1 MSKLK
6 EYGMLLC
13 RSFLCFGKY
22 RKWYGLGLLLG
33 SFEFAVS
40 FALPYINR
48 QLIEDVSSQS
58 FSSLI
63 QTLLYMTA
71 GFLLLTPLIIL
82 GKYLQASTVAR
93 GTARLREQLFLHIMN
108 LPYSTLKK
116 YETGDF
122 IVRLTDDANKIL
134 QCFNS
139 FRISNLAWFI
149 IAFPAS
155 LLLLIIYNWHIA
167 AVGLIYGIVQLVI
180 SLYLNPLTKRLEEK
194 AKGQIVNS
202 SSFFLETLR
211 AIPVIRIFC
220 LQKDFSAR
228 FYRICRL
235 IRAERVKFRTVSGI
249 AYGVAD
255 FFCQSAQPIAFL
267 LGILLSDW
275 DIELGQA
282 VLNATLMGIIGD
294 SVFSLSTY
302 LLSLQTNLVS
312 MERVF
317 EILDLSE
324 EDFSEDFS
332 ASSRSLPRKSTV
344 AVEMK
349 NVSFSYDGSNQ
360 VVRDI
365 NLQIKDGEH
374 VAIVG
379 GSGGGKSTILR
390 LLEAFLSPDCGEI
403 LYYGEAL
410 SSHSLHAIRSLFA
423 YVPQDSPLFEG
434 TIAQNIAMGNPDAS
448 FQELEQ
454 AVHLAGLSDFVE
466 GLPHKMDTSVGER
479 GGQLSGGQRQR
490 IAIARAIVKHA
501 PVLLLDEFTSAL
513 DAATEDE
520 ILAGLDI
527 TLKGITTVM
536 VAHRL
541 STVRNADRIL
551 VMEHG
556 EIKESG
562 TFPELLKKEGLFHSL
577 YQKQMH
583 QSFQ

>member
-22 RKWYGLGLLLG
+22 RKWYGIGLLLG

-40 FALPYINR
+40 FAAPYINR

-82 GKYLQASTVAR
+82 GKYLQASTVAK
-93 GTARLREQLFLHIMN
+93 GTACLREQLFLHIMN

-167 AVGLIYGIVQLVI
+167 AVGLIYGIIQLVI

-249 AYGVAD
+249 ACGVAD
-255 FFCQSAQPIAFL
+255 FFCQSAQPVAFL

-275 DIELGQA
+275 GMELGQA
-282 VLNATLMGIIGD
+282 VLNATLMGIMSD

-324 EDFSEDFS
+324 EDFF
-332 ASSRSLPRKSTV
+332 ASSRSVPRGSTV

-360 VVRDI
+360 VIRDI

-374 VAIVG
+374 IAIVG

-410 SSHSLHAIRSLFA
+410 SSHSLHEIRSLFA

-434 TIAQNIAMGNPDAS
+434 TIAQNIAMGNLDAS

-454 AVHLAGLSDFVE
+454 AVNLAGLSDFVD
-466 GLPHKMDTSVGER
+466 GLPHKLDTSVGER

-490 IAIARAIVKHA
+490 IAIARALVKHA
-501 PVLLLDEFTSAL
+501 PVLILDEFTSAL

-527 TLKGITTVM
+527 TLKGITTVT

-562 TFPELLKKEGLFHSL
+562 TFPELLEKKGLFYSL

-583 QSFQ
+583 QFLQ

>member
-93 GTARLREQLFLHIMN
+93 ATARLREQLFLHIMN

-211 AIPVIRIFC
+211 AIPVIRVFC

-228 FYRICRL
+228 FHRICRL
-235 IRAERVKFRTVSGI
+235 IRAQRVKFRTVSGI

-255 FFCQSAQPIAFL
+255 FFCQSAQPVAFL
-267 LGILLSDW
+267 LGIFLSDW
-275 DIELGQA
+275 GMELGQA
-282 VLNATLMGIIGD
+282 VLNATLMGIMSD

-317 EILDLSE
+317 EIWDLSE
-324 EDFSEDFS
+324 EDAPGSCRFLSSES
-332 ASSRSLPRKSTV
+332 AV

-349 NVSFSYDGSNQ
+349 DVSFSYDGSGP

-365 NLQIKDGEH
+365 NLQIKNGEH
-374 VAIVG
+374 LAIVG
-379 GSGGGKSTILR
+379 GSGGGKSTVLR
-390 LLEAFLSPDCGEI
+390 LMEAFLSPSSGEI
-403 LYYGEAL
+403 LYYGEPR
-410 SSHSLHAIRSLFA
+410 SSHSLHEIRSLFA

-434 TIAQNIAMGNPDAS
+434 SIAQNIAMGNPNAS
-448 FQELEQ
+448 FQELTQ
-454 AVHLAGLSDFVE
+454 AVKLAGLSDFVE
-466 GLPHKMDTSVGER
+466 GLPHKIDASVGER

-490 IAIARAIVKHA
+490 IAIARALVKHA
-501 PVLLLDEFTSAL
+501 PILLLDEFTSAL

-520 ILAGLDI
+520 ILAGLD
-527 TLKGITTVM
+527 TALKGITTVT

-541 STVRNADRIL
+541 STVRHADRIL

-562 TFPELLKKEGLFHSL
+562 TFPELLEKEGLFYSL

-583 QSFQ
+583 QSLQ